1 LLAGFCMEARLGG
14 LPEKMGVLEQ
24 QARQRQDPLRFDR
37 IASLALAIMRN
48 TQDPE
53 VIELANSVANAATL
67 IQANPELRE
76 AYEPVLLR
84 CIERL
89 RASMRG

>member
-1 LLAGFCMEARLGG
+1 MDLGRGG
-14 LPEKMGVLEQ
+14 LPEKVGVLEQ
-24 QARQRQDPLRFDR
+24 QARLRQDPLRFDR
-37 IASLALAIMRN
+37 ISNLALAIMRN
-48 TQDPE
+48 TQNPE
-53 VIELANSVANAATL
+53 VIETANSVANAATL

-89 RASMRG
+89 RASMRE